1 MGLRAEPGAALD
13 PESSAD
19 ELARRLAEHGLAGG
33 PLVLIG
39 HSASCQVV
47 AELARRHPHTVA
59 GLVLVGPTADP
70 RMSPRRR
77 LVVRWLRTAAREDP
91 RRVPGMLRSYAT
103 TRLSGFAR
111 ALRAAR
117 RRDLR
122 ATLAATTVPV
132 LLVGGPHDHLAPS
145 GWLDALAATRPGIEV
160 VTMTAGGA
168 QPAPDPPRR
177 ARPAHRDAHPA
188 RVPGGAD
195 GVDAVHG
202 RTVTTHPRHDDRGRA
217 VPRRGPGRAGAARR
231 DDGDQRAAGRRPV
244 RVPADASA
252 TRSAT
257 PATGGRSAR
266 LRPPRAPARRTTTPR
281 TTRPP

>member
-1 MGLRAEPGAALD
+1 MPPHPVLLPPAGRPVAVAVPGLGLTAASYGGLIDALGAAVPTAVVALPAMGLRADPGAALD

-19 ELARRLAEHGLAGG
+19 ELAQRLDEHGLTGG
-33 PLVLIG
+33 PLVVIG

-160 VTMTAGGA
+160 VTMTAG
-168 QPAPDPPRR
+168 
-177 ARPAHRDAHPA
+177 AHNLPQ
-188 RVPGGAD
+188 
-195 GVDAVHG
+195 
-202 RTVTTHPRHDDRGRA
+202 THPTELAPHI
-217 VPRRGPGRAGAARR
+217 VTLTRRVCREP
-231 DDGDQRAAGRRPV
+231 
-244 RVPADASA
+244 S
-252 TRSAT
+252 
-257 PATGGRSAR
+257 TG
-266 LRPPRAPARRTTTPR
+266 
-281 TTRPP
+281 